1 MALEN
6 KYEQLYWNQ
15 NQYVIGIDEAGR
27 GPLAGELI
35 VCGVVFPIGYEN
47 EEINDSKKL
56 SEKKRMQLFEMVK
69 QDALEI
75 WIEVVSISD
84 IDTLNIF
91 QATKQAMLKIC
102 EKSKKASAAISDAMP
117 MECAIPV
124 YDVVKG
130 DQKSISVAAASIIA
144 KQLRD
149 TMMKDYAIQ
158 YPNYGF
164 EKHKGYG
171 TKAHI
176 EAIHQYG
183 ILPIH
188 RKTYQPVKGMIE
200 NDSKI
205 ERNSN

>member
-56 SEKKRMQLFEMVK
+56 SEKKRIQLFEMIK

-75 WIEVVSISD
+75 LVEVVSIHD
-84 IDTLNIF
+84 IDTLNIY

-102 EKSKKASAAISDAMP
+102 DKSKNASAAISDAMP
-117 MECAIPV
+117 MECSIPV
-124 YDVVKG
+124 YDMVKG

-149 TMMKDYAIQ
+149 TMMKDYATQ

-176 EAIHQYG
+176 EAIYQYG

-200 NDSKI
+200 SDSKI

>member
-56 SEKKRMQLFEMVK
+56 SEKKRMQLFEMIK

-84 IDTLNIF
+84 IDTLNIY

-117 MECAIPV
+117 MECVIPV
-124 YDVVKG
+124 YDMVKG